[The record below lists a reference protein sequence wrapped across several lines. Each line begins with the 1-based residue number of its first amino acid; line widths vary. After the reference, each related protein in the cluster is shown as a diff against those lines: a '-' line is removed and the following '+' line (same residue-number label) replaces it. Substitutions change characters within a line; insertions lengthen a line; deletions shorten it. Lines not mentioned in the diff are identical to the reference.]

1 MTYHSIC
8 YIIRITDA
16 LSTLLIEEDFMVSI
30 FTILALCFSFLACF
44 AFPIVLCILFMRKTK
59 PGIVPLLLGIAVFII
74 FVLVLEQ
81 GMHFALLVAIPG
93 TKALFENNVWLYATY
108 GAFAA
113 GIFEE
118 CGRWLVFSLFMKKK
132 REWKHG
138 ITYGIGHGGIEA
150 VLLASLAVLNNLIYA
165 IMINTGSFDTV
176 MNSVPQATADILRQ
190 TRDALLSE
198 ASWLFTLTGVERIC
212 AITFQIA
219 LSVLV
224 LYAVSRKKYQFVGLA
239 ILLHAAIDFPAVLY
253 QKGILPLWSVEVY
266 CVVLAI
272 PALIFILK
280 SKKLFPVTPEGPKG
294 PEAPKG
300 PAAPEGPEAL
310 ETKAAKEEP
319 EVPAAP
325 VVPAI
330 LETPGS
336 NITQV

>member
-1 MTYHSIC
+1 MTSQSIC

-16 LSTLLIEEDFMVSI
+16 LSTLLIEEGYMVSI
-30 FTILALCFSFLACF
+30 FTILALVFSFLACF
-44 AFPIVLCILFMRKTK
+44 VFPVVLCILFMKKTK
-59 PGIVPLLLGIAVFII
+59 PGIVPLLLGIVVFIV

-81 GMHFALLVAIPG
+81 GMHYAVLVLIPG
-93 TKALFENNVWLYATY
+93 TKSLLENNVWLYAIY

-118 CGRWLVFSLFMKKK
+118 CGRWLAFSLFMKKK

-150 VLLASLAVLNNLIYA
+150 VLLVSLGVLNNLIYA
-165 IMINTGSFDTV
+165 IMINTGTFDTLIKTQ
-176 MNSVPQATADILRQ
+176 PQATADILRQ
-190 TRDALLSE
+190 TKDALISTSYWMF
-198 ASWLFTLTGVERIC
+198 ALTGVERIC
-212 AITFQIA
+212 AIAFQIA

-266 CVVLAI
+266 CVVLAV

-280 SKKLFPVTPEGPKG
+280 SKKLFPAAPQG
-294 PEAPKG
+294 PEDAAAPADSES
-300 PAAPEGPEAL
+300 PAARVISEG
-310 ETKAAKEEP
+310 TKA
-319 EVPAAP
+319 
-325 VVPAI
+325 
-330 LETPGS
+330 
-336 NITQV
+336 NITQD